1 MTVKRQI
8 TTAWWNS
15 FYIWCQYLITGLAFS
30 NLGLERLDLLLG
42 LLQLTHTL
50 TRCALILRQLTLLLL
65 NQPLRHRQITQ
76 TNTLKCLLWNI
87 LKFDATLLFW
97 LLNEHICLKKKPVYW
112 CEWEDTRSAEQTVTT
127 IASLYNF
134 LRKSYFS
141 MAACRSFPCFSFS
154 LSIISFSI
162 YWLSYY
168 LVIKKY

>member
-97 LLNEHICLKKKPVYW
+97 LLNEHICLKKKNCVLMWVRGHTQCWTNSY
-112 CEWEDTRSAEQTVTT
+112 DH
-127 IASLYNF
+127 SLPLQLPQEVLF
-134 LRKSYFS
+134 FHGG
-141 MAACRSFPCFSFS
+141 MPFIS
-154 LSIISFSI
+154 LFFIFT
-162 YWLSYY
+162 
-168 LVIKKY
+168 